1 MEKCHVVA
9 ARGVASSPCLR
20 FFELGAAIETISRF
34 GAPLPLSGI
43 FADGLLE
50 MDVLACLTQ
59 PACKTGP
66 LADQGLV
73 PDFNGGCAGDLV
85 GFQQAPCNEAINHPF
100 HQALLPTLPHCH
112 PPTNPPPPP
121 TLLF

>member
-73 PDFNGGCAGDLV
+73 ADFNGACAGDLV
-85 GFQQAPCNEAINHPF
+85 GCQKRHCTEGINDLLQQARLATVRQEAPSRS
-100 HQALLPTLPHCH
+100 ASTPRA
-112 PPTNPPPPP
+112 
-121 TLLF
+121 